1 MSVLSQFVINPS
13 YFVIPVATCNKK
25 AVAICNNSITLQVF
39 GVGGG
44 GRVIP
49 YTCMG

>member
-25 AVAICNNSITLQVF
+25 AVAICNNSITLCYKIKLFSLVKHACL
-39 GVGGG
+39 
-44 GRVIP
+44 P
-49 YTCMG
+49 L